1 MMMKRKKNYLEPWSI
16 LQPIEWT
23 SSLLAGTGGAGNGGF
38 GPGVTPS
45 VSPSVVDFGDG
56 GTEDLDGETYDS
68 SNPSQPGS

>member
-38 GPGVTPS
+38 GT
-45 VSPSVVDFGDG
+45 SVVPR
-56 GTEDLDGETYDS
+56 TEEEEEIDGETYDP

>member
-38 GPGVTPS
+38 GSGVTPS
-45 VSPSVVDFGDG
+45 VSPFGDG
-56 GTEDLDGETYDS
+56 GIEELDGETYDP

>member
-1 MMMKRKKNYLEPWSI
+1 MMMKRKKNYLEPQSI

-38 GPGVTPS
+38 GT
-45 VSPSVVDFGDG
+45 SVVDFGDG
-56 GTEDLDGETYDS
+56 DTEDLDGETHDP

>member
-1 MMMKRKKNYLEPWSI
+1 MKRKKNYLGPQSI

-38 GPGVTPS
+38 TPS
-45 VSPSVVDFGDG
+45 VVPFEDG
-56 GTEDLDGETYDS
+56 GTEDKTHDP

>member
-38 GPGVTPS
+38 
-45 VSPSVVDFGDG
+45 SPSV
-56 GTEDLDGETYDS
+56 
-68 SNPSQPGS
+68 NPQC

>member
-38 GPGVTPS
+38 GT
-45 VSPSVVDFGDG
+45 SVVPR
-56 GTEDLDGETYDS
+56 TEEEEEIDGE
-68 SNPSQPGS
+68 NP

>member
-1 MMMKRKKNYLEPWSI
+1 MKRKKNYLEPQSI

-38 GPGVTPS
+38 GSGVTPS
-45 VSPSVVDFGDG
+45 VNPFGDG
-56 GTEDLDGETYDS
+56 GTEEIDGETHDP

>member
-23 SSLLAGTGGAGNGGF
+23 SSLLAGTGGASNEGF
-38 GPGVTPS
+38 TPS
-45 VSPSVVDFGDG
+45 VSPSVSPFEDG
-56 GTEDLDGETYDS
+56 GTEDLNGETYDS

>member
-38 GPGVTPS
+38 GT
-45 VSPSVVDFGDG
+45 SVVPFIRGD
-56 GTEDLDGETYDS
+56 EEELDGETYDP
-68 SNPSQPGS
+68 SNPSQSGS

>member
-38 GPGVTPS
+38 GSGVTPS
-45 VSPSVVDFGDG
+45 VVPFEDG
-56 GTEDLDGETYDS
+56 GTEDLDG
-68 SNPSQPGS
+68 

>member
-38 GPGVTPS
+38 GP
-45 VSPSVVDFGDG
+45 VVNPFGDG
-56 GTEDLDGETYDS
+56 GTEDLDGDTYEPG
-68 SNPSQPGS
+68 NPSQPGS

>member
-38 GPGVTPS
+38 GTS
-45 VSPSVVDFGDG
+45 VAPR
-56 GTEDLDGETYDS
+56 TEEEEEIDGETHNP

>member
-38 GPGVTPS
+38 TPS
-45 VSPSVVDFGDG
+45 VLVPVLASLEMEV
-56 GTEDLDGETYDS
+56 
-68 SNPSQPGS
+68 